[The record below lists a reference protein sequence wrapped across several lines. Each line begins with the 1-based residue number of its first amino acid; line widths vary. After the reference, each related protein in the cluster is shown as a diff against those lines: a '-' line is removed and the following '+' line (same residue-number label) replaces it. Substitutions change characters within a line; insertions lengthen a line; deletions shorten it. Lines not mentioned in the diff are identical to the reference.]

1 MADNKPQNP
10 ILAFPPGL
18 PALNPKL
25 RKTIRIKSVMPV
37 SRVLS
42 WTVPEIP
49 HLECFRAFGFVHEY
63 PRHSHSTWAIGV
75 VNEGTAGIW
84 HRGTNE
90 LVGPGGVI
98 AVNPGAVHTGYPL
111 QKSGVS
117 HSMLYLGD
125 ELVTEVLPGIADL
138 PAFPQT
144 TILDPDL
151 AARLRSTCRSLELG
165 GPYLAIE
172 TKLLSDLSCLF
183 IRHARVSVRE
193 QTGSE
198 PGHVVR
204 IQEYLRANLRR
215 NVALT
220 ELVQLTELSKA
231 YLIRSFRRAVGIPP
245 YEWLL
250 QLRIEEARQR
260 LQNGDRICDV
270 AIELGFSDQSHFHR
284 RFKRLTGIT
293 PSLYAE
299 GHYRSRQRNAPPR
312 Q

>member
-1 MADNKPQNP
+1 MNP
-10 ILAFPPGL
+10 NAAKDI
-18 PALNPKL
+18 K
-25 RKTIRIKSVMPV
+25 IKSAMPI
-37 SRVLS
+37 SRMLS

-84 HRGTNE
+84 YRGANE
-90 LVGPGGVI
+90 LVGPGGLI

-117 HSMLYLGD
+117 HSMLYLD
-125 ELVTEVLPGIADL
+125 DKLVAEVLPGITDF

-151 AARLRSTCRSLELG
+151 ASRLRSTCRSLELG

-198 PGHVVR
+198 LRHVVR

-215 NVALT
+215 NVALN
-220 ELVQLTELSKA
+220 ELAELTGLSKA
-231 YLIRSFRRAVGIPP
+231 YLIRSFRRTVGIPP

-260 LQNGDRICDV
+260 LQNGSRICDV
-270 AIELGFSDQSHFHR
+270 AIELGFADQSHFHR
-284 RFKRLTGIT
+284 RFKRLTGMT

-299 GHYRSRQRNAPPR
+299 GHYRSRQRNTTPR